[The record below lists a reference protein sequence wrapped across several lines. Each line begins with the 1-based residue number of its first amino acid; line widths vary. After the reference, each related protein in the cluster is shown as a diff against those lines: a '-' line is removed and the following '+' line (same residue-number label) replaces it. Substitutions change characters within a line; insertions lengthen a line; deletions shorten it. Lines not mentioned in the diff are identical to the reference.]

1 MKELL
6 VDVWGLLLTL
16 VVSAWSILEAAVSLV
31 VIDDP
36 FWRGVE
42 VTVLAL
48 LVWRHRKALISWV
61 DGVPLLGGLVARGL
75 SLIDLG
81 AERGLNLGAQGLEWL
96 RVQTWDRLVGLV
108 RRADKDLRE

>member
-1 MKELL
+1 M
-6 VDVWGLLLTL
+6 
-16 VVSAWSILEAAVSLV
+16 SLV
-31 VIDDP
+31 VVDDP

-48 LVWRHRKALISWV
+48 LVWRHRKALIAWV

-75 SLIDLG
+75 SLVDLG
-81 AERGLNLGAQGLEWL
+81 AERGLNLGARALGWL
-96 RVQTWDRLVGLV
+96 RSQTWDRLVGLV

>member
-6 VDVWGLLLTL
+6 VDVWGLALTL
-16 VVSAWSILEAAVSLV
+16 VVSVWSILEAAVSLV

-42 VTVLAL
+42 LTLVAL
-48 LVWRHRKALISWV
+48 LVWRNRKALIAWV

-75 SLIDLG
+75 SLVDLV
-81 AERGLNLGAQGLEWL
+81 AERGLNLGVQGWEWI
-96 RVQTWDRLVGLV
+96 RSQIWDRLVSLV
-108 RRADKDLRE
+108 RRTDKDLRE